1 MTQINLTIF
10 CLAYIL
16 GLLSTGIACGGFGL
30 IAIGFS
36 LSILSYFGRQSIFRN
51 KLPRSFWQFKPQIW
65 LIAGLVGFGATIYFQ
80 VRTPH
85 PSENDISRII
95 AADAQNPVQIVTV
108 QGRITSTP
116 RLTRNQRSQFW
127 LEPFYLNIGNDI
139 SKDVSGKL
147 YTTVPLLQATG
158 LHEGETIAVTGILY
172 KPKPANNPGGFNF
185 QAYLARE
192 GSFAG
197 LKGKEVSLINSE
209 INNKINNNWGWWAVR
224 QRIIQ
229 SQVRWLGVPEGVLV
243 SAMVLGNRVVDL
255 PSSVSDSFVKVGLAH
270 ALAASG
276 FQVSLI
282 LGVVLAIARRF
293 SSRIQFIIGVT
304 ALLTFLGLTGL
315 QPSVLR
321 AVIMGIGALT
331 ALVLERKVKPL
342 GLILL
347 AASLLLAIYPI
358 WIWDLGFEFSFLA
371 TLGLIVTVPALMK
384 KLDWLPPAIATLI
397 IVPIAAY
404 IWTIPLQIYNFGL
417 ISPYSILV
425 NIITT
430 IPISIIS
437 LGAFISAIA
446 SIIYPLAG
454 SVLSWLLYYPTHGLI
469 AIGDFFAKLPGAT
482 TAVGTISSLQ
492 LVAIYVLFT
501 LACRQK
507 WWQKKWWIAGLL
519 VISLIFI
526 PAWQAQASLFRVTAL
541 AAGKEPVLVIQDRS
555 KVLLVNS
562 GNETN
567 SRFTVLPFLQ
577 QQGINQIDWAVA
589 ANSRMMNDVNNW
601 SLILRN
607 LSVKN
612 FYNYSDCHQSTAVTF
627 KSHNTNCQ
635 QLLPNHTISTG
646 LTAIKLLNNQTP
658 MLQMQLQEQTWLIL
672 GENEIEKPVNNE
684 KLPHAQVLVW
694 SGKKLDANLIAAVKP
709 EIAIASAAK
718 LDRETMAEL
727 RRSKVKVF
735 LTGRDGAVQWTPNG
749 KFEIAVETVEDKT
762 SAL

>member
-1 MTQINLTIF
+1 MIQINGTIF
-10 CLAYIL
+10 CFAYIL
-16 GLLSTGIACGGFGL
+16 GLLATGIANGGYSLTCIGL
-30 IAIGFS
+30 LAS
-36 LSILSYFGRQSIFRN
+36 SLSYFGKQSIWRN
-51 KLPRSFWQFKPQIW
+51 KLHRNFWQVKPQIW
-65 LIAGLVGFGATIYFQ
+65 LIASLVGFAATVYFQ
-80 VRTPH
+80 IRMPH
-85 PSENDISRII
+85 PSENDVSKVI
-95 AADAQNPVQIVTV
+95 AANAQNPVQVVTV
-108 QGRITSTP
+108 QGRIASTP

-127 LEPFYLNIGNDI
+127 LEPFYLNIGNSF

-147 YTTVPLLQATG
+147 YTTVPLLQTTG
-158 LHEGETIAVTGILY
+158 LHEGEAIAVTGVLY

-197 LKGKEVSLINSE
+197 LKGREVSLINSDV
-209 INNKINNNWGWWAVR
+209 NSNNNWGWQAIR
-224 QRIIQ
+224 QRIIR

-243 SAMVLGNRVVDL
+243 SAMVLGNRVIDL
-255 PSSVSDSFVKVGLAH
+255 PSSVSDSFIRVGLAH

-282 LGVVLAIARRF
+282 LGVLLAIAQRF
-293 SSRIQFIIGVT
+293 SSRTQFIIGVS
-304 ALLTFLGLTGL
+304 ALILFLGLTGL

-331 ALVLERKVKPL
+331 ALALERKVQPL

-347 AASLLLAIYPI
+347 AASLLLVINPV

-397 IVPIAAY
+397 AVPISAY

-430 IPISIIS
+430 IPISVIS
-437 LGAFISAIA
+437 LGAFVSGIAALIHPTTGSA
-446 SIIYPLAG
+446 LA
-454 SVLSWLLYYPTHGLI
+454 WLLYYPTHALVSLV
-469 AIGDFFAKLPGAT
+469 DFFAKLPGST
-482 TAVGTISSLQ
+482 TAVGTITSLQ
-492 LVAIYVLFT
+492 LVVIYALFILT
-501 LACRQK
+501 CIQK
-507 WWQKKWWIAGLL
+507 LWSKKWWIVGLIT
-519 VISLIFI
+519 ISLVFI
-526 PAWQAQASLFRVTAL
+526 PAWQTQASLFRVTAL

-555 KVLLVNS
+555 KVLLLNS
-562 GNETN
+562 GNEST

-577 QQGINQIDWAVA
+577 QQGINQIDWAIA
-589 ANSRMMNDVNNW
+589 AEPNSINNINDW
-601 SLILRN
+601 SLLLHN

-612 FYNYSDCHQSTAVTF
+612 FYNCPHHDRNTTMTS
-627 KSHNTNCQ
+627 KLRNTNCQ
-635 QLLPNHTISTG
+635 QLLPNQAISTG
-646 LTAIKLLNNQTP
+646 STSIKLLDAQKTI
-658 MLQMQLQEQTWLIL
+658 LQMQIQGWTWLIL
-672 GENEIEKPVNNE
+672 GEKEIEKSNG

-694 SGKKLDANLIAAVKP
+694 SGEKLDSNLIAAVKP
-709 EIAIASAAK
+709 EVAIASSAK

-727 RRSKVKVF
+727 QQSKTKVF
-735 LTGRDGAVQWTPNG
+735 LTGKDGAVQWTAKG
-749 KFEIAVETVEDKT
+749 KFEIAVETVEDKA

>member
-1 MTQINLTIF
+1 MIQINGTIF
-10 CLAYIL
+10 CFTYIL
-16 GLLSTGIACGGFGL
+16 GLLATGVANGGYGLICVGL
-30 IAIGFS
+30 IAS
-36 LSILSYFGRQSIFRN
+36 SLSYFGRRSILRN
-51 KLPRSFWQFKPQIW
+51 KLHRSFWHIKPQIW
-65 LIAGLVGFGATIYFQ
+65 LMAGLVGFGAAIYFQ
-80 VRTPH
+80 IRTPH
-85 PSENDISRII
+85 PSENDVSKFIT
-95 AADAQNPVQIVTV
+95 ADVQDSAQLVTV
-108 QGRITSTP
+108 QGKITSTP

-127 LEPFYLNIGNDI
+127 LEPFYLSIGNSF
-139 SKDVSGKL
+139 SKNVSGKL

-158 LHEGETIAVTGILY
+158 LHEGEAIAVTGVLY

-197 LKGKEVSLINSE
+197 LKGREVSLINSDV
-209 INNKINNNWGWWAVR
+209 NNNNNWGWWAIR
-224 QRIIQ
+224 QRIIR

-255 PSSVSDSFVKVGLAH
+255 PSSISDSFIQVGLAH

-282 LGVVLAIARRF
+282 LGVLLAIAQRF
-293 SSRIQFIIGVT
+293 SSRTQFIIGVS

-331 ALVLERKVKPL
+331 ALALERKVQPL

-347 AASLLLAIYPI
+347 AATLLLAINPI

-371 TLGLIVTVPALMK
+371 TLGLIITVPALIK
-384 KLDWLPPAIATLI
+384 KLDWLPPAIANLI
-397 IVPIAAY
+397 AVPISAY

-446 SIIYPLAG
+446 ALIYPNIGSALA
-454 SVLSWLLYYPTHGLI
+454 WLLYYATHLLI
-469 AIGDFFAKLPGAT
+469 GIVDCFAKLPGAT
-482 TAVGTISSLQ
+482 TAIGTITSLQ
-492 LVAIYVLFT
+492 LVVIYALFI
-501 LACRQK
+501 LACIQK
-507 WWQKKWWIAGLL
+507 WWQKKWWIVGLIT
-519 VISLIFI
+519 ISLVFV
-526 PAWQAQASLFRVTAL
+526 PTWQTQANLFRVTVL
-541 AAGKEPVLVIQDRS
+541 AAGKEPVLVIQDRG
-555 KVLLVNS
+555 KVLLLNS
-562 GNETN
+562 GNEST

-589 ANSRMMNDVNNW
+589 AEPHSANNRDDW
-601 SLILRN
+601 SLLLQN
-607 LSVKN
+607 LLVKK
-612 FYNYSDCHQSTAVTF
+612 FYNCPNRTRSTAS
-627 KSHNTNCQ
+627 KLDRTNCQ
-635 QLLPNHTISTG
+635 QLLLDRTISTG
-646 LTAIKLLNNQTP
+646 STSIKLLDSQKP
-658 MLQMQLQEQTWLIL
+658 ILQIQLQDWTWLIL
-672 GENEIEKPVNNE
+672 GEKEIEKPNE
-684 KLPHAQVLVW
+684 KLPHARVLVW
-694 SGKKLDANLIAAVKP
+694 SGEKLDSSLIKAVKP
-709 EIAIASAAK
+709 EVAIASSAK

-727 RRSKVKVF
+727 QQSKTKVF
-735 LTGRDGAVQWTPNG
+735 LTGKDGALQWTAKG
-749 KFEIAVETVEDKT
+749 KFEIAVETVEDKA